1 MKDPVGGI
9 LAMKDAFSLR
19 GEQMPSP
26 RVKDKQYLTGWITDL
41 SRHIV
46 GDLTKFVSVNNEK
59 TIFFGKVDFLK
70 EVSCLFQKG
79 L

>member
-1 MKDPVGGI
+1 
-9 LAMKDAFSLR
+9 
-19 GEQMPSP
+19 
-26 RVKDKQYLTGWITDL
+26 
-41 SRHIV
+41 
-46 GDLTKFVSVNNEK
+46 VSVNNEK